1 MTAPTAILRFNET
14 EISTTDPVTVQ
25 TLWRFLSHCVTPA
38 EYAAVDGPNHL
49 GAGASAD
56 TPTSTRRGRM
66 RCTAY
71 AKQRRELNSA
81 PASVPI

>member
-38 EYAAVDGPNHL
+38 EYAAVDGR
-49 GAGASAD
+49 
-56 TPTSTRRGRM
+56 TTW
-66 RCTAY
+66 
-71 AKQRRELNSA
+71 E
-81 PASVPI
+81 PARQPPRPRALEGGE

>member
-38 EYAAVDGPNHL
+38 EYAAVDGRTEFQQPAQQPVRLHAL
-49 GAGASAD
+49 EGGD
-56 TPTSTRRGRM
+56 TS
-66 RCTAY
+66 
-71 AKQRRELNSA
+71 
-81 PASVPI
+81 